1 MMLEALCRQVG
12 DAVELP
18 LTVDESG
25 IVRSDWQ
32 VLLERMADTSIAREV
47 RAESFHTSMAK
58 AILRQAQHLRKQRQ
72 VDRVGL
78 TGGVFQNRVL
88 CEQAMQMLR
97 ADGFDVRIA
106 TELPCNDAALAFGQA
121 VELAAQ
127 SEQSNIRNRAYG

>member
-1 MMLEALCRQVG
+1 MMLEALCRQPG
-12 DAVELP
+12 DAIELP
-18 LTVDESG
+18 LSVDDSG

-32 VLLERMADTSIAREV
+32 VLLERMADTSIERER
-47 RAESFHTSMAK
+47 RAETFHTSMAK
-58 AILRQAQHLRKQRQ
+58 VILTQAQYLRKRKH

-106 TELPCNDAALAFGQA
+106 SELPCNDAALGFGQA
-121 VELAAQ
+121 AELAAQ
-127 SEQSNIRNRAYG
+127 SALSNKRHHAHG